1 MAPIERDTV
10 RLAGIRSCTAA
21 ICVVCALVW
30 GALWWS
36 RENAQQQARKMVEQC
51 GGIVL
56 DGEFDPTYVQ
66 RLLGCVTPRTATSA
80 SEMSR
85 AFGDEQLAK
94 LTAIKTLSILDL
106 TGSGVMS
113 KGLERLRRF
122 PLLFILELDATD
134 DDLLVVSNTS
144 AAWLTL
150 VGKEVTDKGILHL
163 QRMPNL
169 EFVSLVNTSVTQEGA
184 RALEELRPDV
194 SVTLEEP

>member
-1 MAPIERDTV
+1 MAPNERYTM

-21 ICVVCALVW
+21 VCLVCVLVW
-30 GALWWS
+30 CALWWS
-36 RENAQQQARKMVEQC
+36 RANAKQQARKTVEQC

-56 DGEFDPTYVQ
+56 DGQFDPTYVQ
-66 RLLGCVTPRTATSA
+66 QLLGCVTPRTATSA

-85 AFGDEQLAK
+85 AFGDEQLAM
-94 LTAIKTLSILDL
+94 LTAIRTLSILDL
-106 TGSGVMS
+106 TGTSVTS
-113 KGLERLRRF
+113 KGLEQLRRF

-150 VGKEVTDKGILHL
+150 IGKEVTDNGILHL

-169 EFVSLVNTSVTQEGA
+169 EFVSLVNTAVTQEGA
-184 RALEELRPDV
+184 RTLEELRPDV
-194 SVTLEEP
+194 SITFEEP